1 MKLRVLECPHCGAP
15 LPRRAALVR
24 LNCPYCK
31 SDVVVDRYSVKAAEY
46 RDRLHEYLS
55 EDTDPAWQFDQWPI
69 RVLSKVA
76 VGHSTDVYFA
86 RRATR
91 LTECLIAKVLRA
103 SEDEPLLQNEER
115 VLSDLASSNAK
126 GAPYFT
132 TLLPQRVTRGRI
144 FGPANDTLVLLYREA
159 TGFRHTLADIAVA
172 HGSALDPRHAV
183 WIGRRTLE
191 LLDFVHRCGYVHASV
206 VPTHILI
213 DVRQHGARLVGY
225 SCAARPGT
233 RVALIDAQHS
243 AIYPSAMLG
252 PRGVRAQDDIAMLAR
267 CLAWAIR
274 AHPEKPAALLRCL
287 SELSDCAASVDAW
300 QAQHQIAEAARDS
313 FGPGRFIELDV
324 P

>member
-1 MKLRVLECPHCGAP
+1 MKLHVLECPHCGAP

-31 SDVVVDRYSVKAAEY
+31 SEVVVDRYSVKAAEY
-46 RDRLHEYLS
+46 RDRLDEYLS
-55 EDTDPAWQFDQWPI
+55 ENTDQVWRFEQWPI

-76 VGHSTDVYFA
+76 AGHSTDVYLA

-91 LTECLIAKVLRA
+91 ITECLIAKVLRLA
-103 SEDEPLLQNEER
+103 EDEPLLQNEER
-115 VLSDLASSNAK
+115 VLSDLATSTAK

-132 TLLPQRVTRGRI
+132 TLLPQRVTRGHV
-144 FGPANDTLVLLYREA
+144 FGPANDTLALVYREA
-159 TGFRHTLADIAVA
+159 TGFRHTLADIAA
-172 HGSALDPRHAV
+172 AYGNALDPRHAV

-206 VPTHILI
+206 VPAHILI

-225 SCAARPGT
+225 SSAARPGT
-233 RVALIDAQHS
+233 RAVRVDAEYS
-243 AIYPSAMLG
+243 AIYPGEMLG

-267 CLAWAIR
+267 CLGLAIR
-274 AHPEKPAALLRCL
+274 GHPEKPAALLRCL
-287 SELSDCAASVDAW
+287 SELSDCAASIDAW
-300 QAQHQIAEAARDS
+300 QAQRKIADAARAS